1 MFNIFKKKSPTIPPM
16 VFKSDATAFEY
27 MCKYGRH
34 DYENEMPVIGVV
46 IKQKGDSE
54 NYIIKIANQDD
65 NVIPPDIDVETISKN
80 SLIYCLHGSPVDDRI
95 YKNGDL
101 VILKVSSE
109 VSALGMGPVAGL
121 FQKSKSC
128 IGFRKW
134 LGNTF

>member
-1 MFNIFKKKSPTIPPM
+1 M
-16 VFKSDATAFEY
+16 DA
-27 MCKYGRH
+27 
-34 DYENEMPVIGVV
+34 
-46 IKQKGDSE
+46 S
-54 NYIIKIANQDD
+54 NYTFHKIANQDD

-121 FQKSKSC
+121 FQKVNPVLDSET
-128 IGFRKW
+128 GWEFP
-134 LGNTF
+134 